1 MVVRSRGRR
10 SAWAMLL
17 LAAAGVGCGS
27 ESEDASQV
35 GPNTMLGAF
44 AQLEFTITTDL
55 EPAEGVNS
63 FRIDLHDA
71 VTDAPFAGA
80 SLQVTPVMRSMGH
93 EAPGERVVDEQ
104 VEGSYGVENVVFSM
118 PGAWD
123 MRLRAVRD
131 DVFDEAV
138 FLYEV
143 R

>member
-1 MVVRSRGRR
+1 MMV
-10 SAWAMLL
+10 
-17 LAAAGVGCGS
+17 LAAAAVGCGGS
-27 ESEDASQV
+27 ESEDASQA
-35 GPNTMLGAF
+35 GPNTALGAF
-44 AQLEFTITTDL
+44 ATLEFTVTPGA
-55 EPAEGVNS
+55 EPFEGVNS
-63 FRIDLHDA
+63 FRVDLRDA
-71 VTDAPFAGA
+71 ATDAPFAGA

-104 VEGSYGVENVVFSM
+104 AEGSYGVENVVFSM

-123 MRLRAVRD
+123 MRLRAARG